1 MDEPAPVN
9 RGPSESETMALQA
22 AKQDLRLAAK
32 TARKQAAAADRV
44 AGAPAAKA
52 VSDLFLSELRPEPD
66 SIVAGYWPM
75 GDEMDPRPLLEG
87 LAATGCSL
95 ALPALQGPE
104 KPLLFR
110 AWAPGKPLFPA
121 AFGTHEPDPAQPLR
135 TPLILLVPLLAFDAQ
150 GYRLGYG
157 GGFYDRSLAQLRPRG
172 DTLAVG
178 LAFSAQQ
185 VERVPR
191 DGNDQ
196 RLDWLVTEKGVIR
209 P

>member
-1 MDEPAPVN
+1 MDEAV
-9 RGPSESETMALQA
+9 SVTQMLQA
-22 AKQDLRLAAK
+22 AKQELRLAAK
-32 TARKQAAAADRV
+32 ATRKQAAAADRA
-44 AGAPAAKA
+44 AGATAAKA
-52 VSDLFLSELRPEPD
+52 VSDLFLAELRPEPG

-75 GDEMDPRPLLEG
+75 GDEMDPRPLLQS
-87 LAATGCSL
+87 LASLGCSL
-95 ALPALQGPE
+95 ALPALQGAE

-110 AWAPGKPLFPA
+110 AWAPGEPLFPA
-121 AFGTHEPDPAQPLR
+121 AFGTEEPDAAQPLR

-157 GGFYDRSLAQLRPRG
+157 GGFYDRSLAQLRPKG

-196 RLDWLVTEKGVIR
+196 RLDWLVTENGVIR